1 MNRIYQARHGDRSK
15 SGGRE
20 MKGKVLWNI
29 EAKRPALCQSI
40 TKWRKI
46 PRRNHLYMQ
55 TVEARS
61 IPDG

>member
-1 MNRIYQARHGDRSK
+1 MGDRSK

-20 MKGKVLWNI
+20 MKGKVLWNL
-29 EAKRPALCQSI
+29 EAKTPALCQSI

-55 TVEARS
+55 AVEARS
-61 IPDG
+61 ILDG